1 MCTQLLLG
9 VLLVEV
15 MGARLV
21 RSDGDLSRIK
31 TFAKAGVCG
40 CLSYAALVLAAL
52 CFNNH
57 ELLAAVST
65 VSGFMTLYA
74 VATLTALYFLAQ
86 LRLRCDQQL
95 YMLAVAVGLCSFGY
109 YVF

>member
-1 MCTQLLLG
+1 MYSQLLLG

-21 RSDGDLSRIK
+21 RTDGDLARLK
-31 TFAKAGVCG
+31 TFTRSGVFG
-40 CLSYAALVLAAL
+40 CLGYAVIALAAL
-52 CFNNH
+52 CLNNN
-57 ELLAAVST
+57 ELLAAVSA
-65 VSGFMTLYA
+65 VSGFMSLYV

-95 YMLAVAVGLCSFGY
+95 YMLAVVVGLCSFCY
-109 YVF
+109 CVF